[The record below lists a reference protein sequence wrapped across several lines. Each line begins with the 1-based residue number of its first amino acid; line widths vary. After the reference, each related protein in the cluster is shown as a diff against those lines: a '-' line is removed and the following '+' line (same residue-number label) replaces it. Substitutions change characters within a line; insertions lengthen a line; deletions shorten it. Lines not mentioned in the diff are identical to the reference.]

1 MERAMRILVAPD
13 KFKGSLNASDAG
25 KEIAAGLSDILRAA
39 QITVIPVADGGEGTA
54 EAIALARGGEWITG
68 EADDALGRRIVA
80 RYLWLPVTAT
90 AVIEMSE
97 AAGSRRLAPDEL
109 NPLRT
114 NTCGAGEMLLSAA
127 RRGAK
132 EIVVGLGGSATND
145 GGFGMARTLG
155 FRFLDA
161 QGRERS
167 GEVSELRDLA
177 RVVAPAGLQL
187 PKIIAAADV
196 RNPLLGGRGATQ
208 TFARQKRASA
218 EDIGILEA
226 ALTKL
231 ADVVEKEFAIRLR
244 DIPGAGAAGGCG
256 FGLMAFCTAEMR
268 SGFEVVAEMIHLE
281 TAIRDADVIVTGEG
295 NLDAQTLGG
304 KAPAGVAR
312 LARKFGKRVF
322 AVVGNA
328 SDEPK
333 LHAIFDGVFSLV
345 QPPATRDEAMKNVRA
360 LLRQRAAELARKLSG

>member
-1 MERAMRILVAPD
+1 MRILVAPD
-13 KFKGSLNASDAG
+13 KFKGSLDASDAG

-54 EAIALARGGEWITG
+54 EAIALARGGEWITC

-80 RYLWLPVTAT
+80 RYLWLPVKAT

-97 AAGSRRLAPDEL
+97 AAGTRRLAPYEL
-109 NPLRT
+109 NPLRAR
-114 NTCGAGEMLLSAA
+114 TCGVGEMLLSAA

-161 QGRERS
+161 KGRERT

-208 TFARQKRASA
+208 TFARQKGASA

-231 ADVVEKEFAIRLR
+231 ADVVEQEFAIRLR

-281 TAIRDADVIVTGEG
+281 TAIRDADVIVTCEG
-295 NLDAQTLGG
+295 NLDTQTLGG

-328 SDEPK
+328 SDEPEP
-333 LHAIFDGVFSLV
+333 HSVFDGVFSLG
-345 QPPATRDEAMKNVRA
+345 QPPVTRDEAMKNVRA
-360 LLRQRAAELARKLSG
+360 LLRLRAAELAQRLSG